1 MFNGEFNGEIVF
13 AIADVEHLKVDFGTE
28 IVPTKIVNKDD
39 LVVLGRK
46 APKNRWMYK
55 IVYGNEKEYLDS
67 LENMVNQLC
76 SKAEYVNE
84 LVRTYEEVSIMIYVR
99 SEFAEIGYGIPS
111 HILKKLS
118 LLDCSLNFSIL
129 SFGMAIDA

>member
-1 MFNGEFNGEIVF
+1 MFNGEIVF
-13 AIADVEHLKVDFGTE
+13 AIADIEHLKVDFGTE

-46 APKNRWMYK
+46 APKNKWMYK
-55 IVYGNEKEYLDS
+55 IAYGNEKEYLES

-84 LVRTYEEVSIMIYVR
+84 LVRTYEEVSIVIYVR
-99 SEFAEIGYGIPS
+99 SEFAEIGYAIPS

-118 LLDCSLNFSIL
+118 LLDCSFDFSIL
-129 SFGMAIDA
+129 SFGMVIDI

>member
-1 MFNGEFNGEIVF
+1 MFNGEIVF
-13 AIADVEHLKVDFGTE
+13 AIADVGHLKVDFGTE

-46 APKNRWMYK
+46 APKNKWMYK
-55 IVYGNEKEYLDS
+55 IAYGNEKEYLDS

-118 LLDCSLNFSIL
+118 LLDCSLSFSIL